1 MAANTKKTQRVRPKF
16 MSDEIFFESRKTMIR
31 SIYQVIIGI
40 VGRCEPQA
48 KNEIEVLDKIF
59 GGSNW

>member
-1 MAANTKKTQRVRPKF
+1 M
-16 MSDEIFFESRKTMIR
+16 FFERRKTMIR
-31 SIYQVIIGI
+31 GIYQVIIGI

-48 KNEIEVLDKIF
+48 KDEIEVLDKIF